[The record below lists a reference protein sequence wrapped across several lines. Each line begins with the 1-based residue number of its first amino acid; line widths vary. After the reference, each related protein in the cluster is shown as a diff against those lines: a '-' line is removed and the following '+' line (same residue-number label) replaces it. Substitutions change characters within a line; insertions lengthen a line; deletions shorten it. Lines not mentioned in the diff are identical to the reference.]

1 MTVLKKHFTDY
12 QLGTLSILFAST
24 LWGTT
29 GTAAS
34 LAPDVSALAIG
45 AFSMGIGG
53 FMQACLSAKSLKRD
67 FRKVVHKKKTL
78 LVSIIALATYP
89 LAFYSSMRFAG
100 VAIGTVISISTAPF
114 FSALLECLFSR
125 NQTITKRWMMS
136 FAIGVIGITL
146 LLASESSANSLFDH
160 DMKHWGV
167 LLGLLAGL
175 TYAIYSWGVKAMID
189 HGIESQTAMGSV
201 FGIGGVLLLP
211 TLFITGDN
219 LFASSTN
226 TTVMLYMA
234 LIPMGLGYVAFGF
247 GLRFVTASGAS
258 ILTLFEPV
266 IAAALAV
273 AIVGEE
279 ISFIGWV
286 GITLTLVCLFL
297 QSKN

>member
-1 MTVLKKHFTDY
+1 MLKKHFTDY

-78 LVSIIALATYP
+78 LISIIALATYP

-146 LLASESSANSLFDH
+146 LLASESSANSLFDQ

-286 GITLTLVCLFL
+286 GIALTLVCLFL
-297 QSKN
+297 QSKS

>member
-1 MTVLKKHFTDY
+1 MLKKHFTDY

-146 LLASESSANSLFDH
+146 LLASESSANSLFDQ

>member
-1 MTVLKKHFTDY
+1 MLKKHFTDY

-146 LLASESSANSLFDH
+146 LLASESSANSLFDQ

-286 GITLTLVCLFL
+286 GIALTLVCLFL
-297 QSKN
+297 QSKS

>member
-1 MTVLKKHFTDY
+1 MLKKHFTDY

-67 FRKVVHKKKTL
+67 FRKVAHKKKTL

-100 VAIGTVISISTAPF
+100 VAIGTVVSISTAPF

-146 LLASESSANSLFDH
+146 LLASESSANSLFDQ

-167 LLGLLAGL
+167 LLGLFAGL

-279 ISFIGWV
+279 ISLIGWV

>member
-100 VAIGTVISISTAPF
+100 VAIGTVVSISAAPF

-146 LLASESSANSLFDH
+146 LLASESSANSLFDQ

-297 QSKN
+297 QSKS

>member
-67 FRKVVHKKKTL
+67 FRKVAHKKKTL

-100 VAIGTVISISTAPF
+100 VAIGTVVSISTAPF

-146 LLASESSANSLFDH
+146 LLASESSANSLFDQ

-167 LLGLLAGL
+167 LLGLFAGL

-279 ISFIGWV
+279 ISLIGWV

>member
-1 MTVLKKHFTDY
+1 MLKKHFTDY

-100 VAIGTVISISTAPF
+100 VAIGTVVSISTAPF

-175 TYAIYSWGVKAMID
+175 TYAIYSWGVKTMID

>member
-1 MTVLKKHFTDY
+1 MLKKHFTDY

-100 VAIGTVISISTAPF
+100 VAIGTVVSISTAPF

-175 TYAIYSWGVKAMID
+175 TYAIYSWGVKTMID

-297 QSKN
+297 QSKS

>member
-247 GLRFVTASGAS
+247 GLRFVTASGAN

-279 ISFIGWV
+279 ISLIGWV

>member
-1 MTVLKKHFTDY
+1 MLKKHFTDY

-100 VAIGTVISISTAPF
+100 VAIGTVVSISTAPF

-146 LLASESSANSLFDH
+146 LLASESSANSLFDQ

-167 LLGLLAGL
+167 LLGLLTGL

-297 QSKN
+297 QSKS

>member
-146 LLASESSANSLFDH
+146 LLASESSANSLFDQ

-286 GITLTLVCLFL
+286 GIALTLVCLFL
-297 QSKN
+297 QSKS

>member
-125 NQTITKRWMMS
+125 NKTITKRWVMS

-297 QSKN
+297 QSKS

>member
-1 MTVLKKHFTDY
+1 MLKKHFTDY

-78 LVSIIALATYP
+78 LISIIALATYP

-146 LLASESSANSLFDH
+146 LLASESSANSLFDQ

-234 LIPMGLGYVAFGF
+234 LIPMGLGYIAFGF

-279 ISFIGWV
+279 ISLIGWV

>member
-1 MTVLKKHFTDY
+1 VLKKHFTDY

-175 TYAIYSWGVKAMID
+175 TYAIYSWGVKTMID

-297 QSKN
+297 QSKS

>member
-1 MTVLKKHFTDY
+1 MLKKHFTDY

-78 LVSIIALATYP
+78 LISIIALATYP
-89 LAFYSSMRFAG
+89 LAFYSSMRLAG

-146 LLASESSANSLFDH
+146 LLASESSANSLFDQ

-226 TTVMLYMA
+226 TAVMLYMA

-297 QSKN
+297 QSKS

>member
-1 MTVLKKHFTDY
+1 MLKKNFTDY

-78 LVSIIALATYP
+78 LISIIALATYP

-100 VAIGTVISISTAPF
+100 VAIGTVVSISTAPF

-286 GITLTLVCLFL
+286 GIALTLVCLFL
-297 QSKN
+297 QSKS

>member
-1 MTVLKKHFTDY
+1 MLKKHFTDY

-100 VAIGTVISISTAPF
+100 VAIGTVVSISTAPF

-286 GITLTLVCLFL
+286 GIALTLVCLFL
-297 QSKN
+297 QSKS

>member
-1 MTVLKKHFTDY
+1 MLKKHFTDY

-67 FRKVVHKKKTL
+67 FRKVAHKKKTL

-146 LLASESSANSLFDH
+146 LLASESSANSLFDQ

-279 ISFIGWV
+279 ISLIGWV

>member
-1 MTVLKKHFTDY
+1 MLKKHFTDY

-286 GITLTLVCLFL
+286 GIALTLVCLFI
-297 QSKN
+297 QSKS

>member
-78 LVSIIALATYP
+78 LVSIIALVTYP

-146 LLASESSANSLFDH
+146 LLASESSANSLFDQ

-219 LFASSTN
+219 LFSSSTN

-286 GITLTLVCLFL
+286 GIALTLVCLFL
-297 QSKN
+297 QSKS

>member
-100 VAIGTVISISTAPF
+100 VAIGTVVSISTAPF

-146 LLASESSANSLFDH
+146 LLASESSANSLFDQ

-226 TTVMLYMA
+226 TMVMLYMA

-286 GITLTLVCLFL
+286 GIALTLVCLFL
-297 QSKN
+297 QSKS

>member
-100 VAIGTVISISTAPF
+100 VAIGTVVSISTAPF

-175 TYAIYSWGVKAMID
+175 TYAIYSWGVKVMID

-258 ILTLFEPV
+258 ILTLFEPI

-273 AIVGEE
+273 VIVGEE

>member
-1 MTVLKKHFTDY
+1 VLKKHFTDY

-100 VAIGTVISISTAPF
+100 VAIGTVVSISTAPF

-146 LLASESSANSLFDH
+146 LLASESSANSLFDQ

-297 QSKN
+297 QSKS

>member
-114 FSALLECLFSR
+114 FSALLECLFNR

-286 GITLTLVCLFL
+286 GITLTIVCLFL
-297 QSKN
+297 QSKS

>member
-1 MTVLKKHFTDY
+1 MLKKHFTDY

-78 LVSIIALATYP
+78 LISIIALATYP

-146 LLASESSANSLFDH
+146 LLASESSANSLFDQ

-226 TTVMLYMA
+226 TTVILYMA

-297 QSKN
+297 QSKS

>member
-1 MTVLKKHFTDY
+1 MLKKHFTDY

-146 LLASESSANSLFDH
+146 LLASESSANSLFDQ

-189 HGIESQTAMGSV
+189 HGIEPQTAMGSV

-297 QSKN
+297 QSKS

>member
-1 MTVLKKHFTDY
+1 MLKKHFTDY

-67 FRKVVHKKKTL
+67 CRKVVHKKKTL
-78 LVSIIALATYP
+78 LISIIALATYP

-146 LLASESSANSLFDH
+146 LLASESSANSLFDQ

-226 TTVMLYMA
+226 TAVMLYMA

-297 QSKN
+297 QSKS

>member
-1 MTVLKKHFTDY
+1 MLKKYFTDY

-78 LVSIIALATYP
+78 LISIIALATYP

-125 NQTITKRWMMS
+125 NQTITKRWVMS

-297 QSKN
+297 QSKS

>member
-100 VAIGTVISISTAPF
+100 VAIGTVVSISTAPF

-125 NQTITKRWMMS
+125 NQTITERWMMS

-146 LLASESSANSLFDH
+146 LLASESSANSLLDH

-175 TYAIYSWGVKAMID
+175 TYAIYSWGVKTMID

-297 QSKN
+297 QSKS

>member
-67 FRKVVHKKKTL
+67 FRKVAHKKKTL

-100 VAIGTVISISTAPF
+100 VTIGTVVSISTAPF

-297 QSKN
+297 QSKS

>member
-1 MTVLKKHFTDY
+1 MLKKHFTDY

-146 LLASESSANSLFDH
+146 LLASESSANSLFDQ

-226 TTVMLYMA
+226 TAVMLYMA

-297 QSKN
+297 QSKS

>member
-100 VAIGTVISISTAPF
+100 VAIGTVVSISTAPF

-146 LLASESSANSLFDH
+146 LLASESSANSLFDQ

-226 TTVMLYMA
+226 TTVMIYMA

-279 ISFIGWV
+279 ISLIGWV

>member
-1 MTVLKKHFTDY
+1 MLKKHFTDY

-78 LVSIIALATYP
+78 LISIIALATYP

-146 LLASESSANSLFDH
+146 LLASESSANSLFDQ

-297 QSKN
+297 QSKS

>member
-1 MTVLKKHFTDY
+1 MLKKHFTDY

-67 FRKVVHKKKTL
+67 FRKVAHKKKTL

-100 VAIGTVISISTAPF
+100 VAIGTVVSISTAPF

-146 LLASESSANSLFDH
+146 LLASESSANSLFDQ

-167 LLGLLAGL
+167 LLGLFAGL

-297 QSKN
+297 QSKS

>member
-1 MTVLKKHFTDY
+1 MLKKHFTDY

-78 LVSIIALATYP
+78 LISIIALATYP

-100 VAIGTVISISTAPF
+100 VAIGTVVSISTAPF

-125 NQTITKRWMMS
+125 NQTITERWMMS

-146 LLASESSANSLFDH
+146 LLASESSANSLFDQ

-297 QSKN
+297 QSKS

>member
-100 VAIGTVISISTAPF
+100 VTIGTVVSISTAPF

-297 QSKN
+297 QSKS

>member
-1 MTVLKKHFTDY
+1 MLKKHFTDY

-78 LVSIIALATYP
+78 LVSIIALATYL

-146 LLASESSANSLFDH
+146 LLASESSAN
-160 DMKHWGV
+160 
-167 LLGLLAGL
+167 
-175 TYAIYSWGVKAMID
+175 
-189 HGIESQTAMGSV
+189 
-201 FGIGGVLLLP
+201 
-211 TLFITGDN
+211 
-219 LFASSTN
+219 
-226 TTVMLYMA
+226 
-234 LIPMGLGYVAFGF
+234 
-247 GLRFVTASGAS
+247 
-258 ILTLFEPV
+258 
-266 IAAALAV
+266 
-273 AIVGEE
+273 
-279 ISFIGWV
+279 
-286 GITLTLVCLFL
+286 
-297 QSKN
+297 

>member
-1 MTVLKKHFTDY
+1 MLKKHFTDY

-34 LAPDVSALAIG
+34 LAPDISALAIG

-297 QSKN
+297 QSKS